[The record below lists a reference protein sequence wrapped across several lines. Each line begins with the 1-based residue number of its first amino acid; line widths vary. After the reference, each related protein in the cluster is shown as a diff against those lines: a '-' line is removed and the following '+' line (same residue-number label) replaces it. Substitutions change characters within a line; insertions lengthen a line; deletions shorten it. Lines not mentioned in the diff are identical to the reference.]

1 MGPSLI
7 PVRVA
12 AVCQHH
18 LRGYNS
24 LYFSW
29 AVRTLSQ
36 GVLPNRVDISDR
48 IGVADTVMSLIAE
61 VIELVDLVSELA
73 VGVVDGVL
81 DMAVQDLALVRV
93 LVVDE
98 YIKVHVTWYQELASG
113 VGSLDI
119 LLELVLI
126 MVSNHPMPKDF
137 HPQ

>member
-1 MGPSLI
+1 
-7 PVRVA
+7 
-12 AVCQHH
+12 
-18 LRGYNS
+18 
-24 LYFSW
+24 
-29 AVRTLSQ
+29 
-36 GVLPNRVDISDR
+36 
-48 IGVADTVMSLIAE
+48 MSLIAE